1 MTQLIAA
8 APLVPTTP
16 ALSVSPRASHSRP
29 CSGPVGLPDD
39 GHVTD
44 DLPVVK
50 AFLDRAAAADLQVFF
65 ALNGMC
71 PRPLSLQT

>member
-8 APLVPTTP
+8 APLPHPGAVSLTP
-16 ALSVSPRASHSRP
+16 PAFHPRP